1 MAKTKEHWNKIDP
14 EKRNTKNLDYYM
26 RTVVPARPGDER
38 PRDGPE
44 HDLALSS
51 HFDGR
56 HTVVVIIIIIAR
68 EKERK
73 KEGCFKSDGK
83 NKRTSLERKSTQ
95 KKEHKKSR
103 LLLRTVVPAR
113 PGDERPRDGPEHEAS
128 LLSSHFIARQSRR
141 RRKAVS
147 VSSAPKGRHT
157 LTLYL

>member
-56 HTVVVIIIIIAR
+56 HTVVV
-68 EKERK
+68 
-73 KEGCFKSDGK
+73 KSRPL
-83 NKRTSLERKSTQ
+83 NPLLLILYSECIRFLILSLSVRVYVRRACVRVCVGGGW
-95 KKEHKKSR
+95 SR
-103 LLLRTVVPAR
+103 LLLL
-113 PGDERPRDGPEHEAS
+113 
-128 LLSSHFIARQSRR
+128 LLS
-141 RRKAVS
+141 K
-147 VSSAPKGRHT
+147 SSSLFRVASSFPVVFF
-157 LTLYL
+157 